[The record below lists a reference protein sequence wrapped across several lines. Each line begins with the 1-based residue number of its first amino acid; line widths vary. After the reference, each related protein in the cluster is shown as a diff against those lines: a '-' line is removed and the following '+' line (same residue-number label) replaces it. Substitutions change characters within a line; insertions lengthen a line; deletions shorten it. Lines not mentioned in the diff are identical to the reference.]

1 MINMLL
7 KHKITRQTSPY
18 NNTDKYDKVYD
29 LREVD
34 YIDEYGDDYEDA
46 IDDRF
51 DELNSKR

>member
-1 MINMLL
+1 MISLLL
-7 KHKITRQTSPY
+7 KHKSTRQTSPY

-34 YIDEYGDDYEDA
+34 YINEYGDDYEDA